1 MQTLFKD
8 VLGFLSFFVGI
19 YEGIIKLLTPPKA
32 YSWQTFIYLSVFSWT
47 LSFLAVGYVKSII
60 AFLGWL
66 FLIAGT
72 AWYTTDDPLRV
83 PGTFMPVGAVITGF
97 LVSVFAF
104 GNSTDVIT
112 ARTIVL
118 WPTISA
124 IITALPDFIEGTD
137 TKTTAKL
144 PKPEVR
150 EKVIVLVASCMVI
163 SCWIQFYFVM
173 DNWLTQYPSLLTDNF
188 ERSTFVVR
196 MVAPEI
202 AVEPA
207 TETETQPETTV
218 KQEVQKIPE
227 NGVAILDELQ
237 IRVEK
242 QLNKS
247 PWSQVERWLLDAT
260 KEVGNL
266 GNQVIEQKLGQY
278 EERKLWRVDA
288 RVANIKS
295 GYRLDLLSVWMGPS
309 SNPQGYYLQKSCRV
323 EPIAVS
329 ATSSRITLGE
339 VEAQNTV
346 AEIECDRLNKF
357 IADQP
362 PAQR

>member
-8 VLGFLSFFVGI
+8 VLGFLKFFVGI
-19 YEGIIKLLTPPKA
+19 YEGVRKLLIPPKA

-47 LSFLAVGYVKSII
+47 LSFLAVGYVKSLI

-104 GNSTDVIT
+104 GNQEDVIT
-112 ARTIVL
+112 PRTIIL

-124 IITALPDFIEGTD
+124 IITAIPDFIEGTD
-137 TKTTAKL
+137 IKTTAKL

-150 EKVIVLVASCMVI
+150 ERIIVLVASCMLI
-163 SCWIQFYFVM
+163 SCWIQFYFLM

-188 ERSTFVVR
+188 NRSTFVVR
-196 MVAPEI
+196 I
-202 AVEPA
+202 VEPVEPG
-207 TETETQPETTV
+207 TTDETKPET
-218 KQEVQKIPE
+218 KEEIQKIPE
-227 NGVAILDELQ
+227 NGVAILDGIQ
-237 IRVEK
+237 IQVE
-242 QLNKS
+242 QTLNNT
-247 PWSQVERWLLDAT
+247 PWSQVEKWLIDAT
-260 KEVGNL
+260 PEVQKL
-266 GNQVIEQKLGQY
+266 GNQVIKQKLGQY
-278 EERKLWRVDA
+278 EERELWRVEA

-295 GYRLDLLSVWMGPS
+295 GYRLDLLSIWTGPS
-309 SNPQGYYLQKSCRV
+309 SNPKGYYLQKSCRI

-329 ATSSRITLGE
+329 ARTSRIPLSE
-339 VEAQNTV
+339 VEERNTV
-346 AEIECDRLNKF
+346 AEIECDRLSKF
-357 IADQP
+357 IAGDP